1 MSGQVPRLEREMD
14 PAPLQTDSSVPRAI
28 QQVGS
33 QEAANIVEDRR
44 LAGWMEAVAPKIH
57 PHSSDFKAAC
67 VAAHAGATLEDV
79 HRAIAAR
86 RQHAVARPLVSSPA
100 ATPIVLRWL
109 AGPSRR
115 TVRR

>member
-1 MSGQVPRLEREMD
+1 
-14 PAPLQTDSSVPRAI
+14 VPRAI

-44 LAGWMEAVAPKIH
+44 LAGWMEAVTSKIH
-57 PHSSDFKAAC
+57 PHSPDFEAAC

-86 RQHAVARPLVSSPA
+86 RQLPRSA
-100 ATPIVLRWL
+100 
-109 AGPSRR
+109 
-115 TVRR
+115 